1 MFNHYVKSF
10 SNRIK
15 IAERNEII
23 FDNIFHG
30 GIFLIYFWG
39 RNIVF
44 INFNITRRRLIANIG
59 AIDCSEMKKDPY

>member
-30 GIFLIYFWG
+30 GIFFIYFLG

-44 INFNITRRRLIANIG
+44 INFIITRRRLIANIG